1 MADESRDTPNPFE
14 IFGTNTGGTP
24 DPFNIYDTYNL
35 PDPVNSENTEKAF
48 GQEDT
53 GELPIFGLSTND
65 FTPEENN
72 WIMSLLNAPIE
83 FGRGG
88 ARGIARTVPLMGE
101 GVWSLL
107 DLATNLTGQEDW
119 LNPKESAFI
128 DKMDQLR
135 DAIGYEDSV
144 AGRTGEALGSILG
157 FVGTTV
163 ATGGVGAA
171 ARLAG
176 GYRALKAG
184 ETVLGGAKTLGA
196 ATQIAA
202 PGMAAG
208 VSEASMRMRDYELET
223 GEDLSIPDRNMA
235 LALGIPLG
243 ATEVLPIVRPLSMLF
258 SKIRKGDL
266 PQRTLDTYMDYA
278 KSAAITGTAEGAQE
292 ALAGIGQDAIAKGV
306 YDEDAVIGES
316 VASEFGYGGGAGAIF
331 DLGVNLL
338 TKGRPRGGRP
348 VTDPSEEGAP
358 ETELDDLDAQEEQEA
373 VDEST
378 PRPSTSSV
386 VDEALF
392 GEEEIVLPEDDLT
405 APVVVE
411 PEAELVIPPNVKAGD
426 IIDMFDALGNPYK
439 ATVTA
444 VSQAGNV
451 KVLNQQGQ
459 EVVVNLSPTA
469 TTNNVNSPDYT
480 FKVGK
485 FQGKKVSELS
495 EEEISE
501 SKVILEDSL
510 KDTKNLMNVKGGLNP
525 ALLDLNAIKLKE
537 KRKVQPTQEVIN
549 ATIDTPEAEIEAAAQ
564 ALKDNETPILD
575 PQEQVETEA
584 IRQQTAKVNPKLQ
597 SALDEEVD
605 LEEQIQEAQD
615 KDELNEA
622 DKLKTKLNNVQ
633 QQTEALIK
641 EEKVPVKRS
650 RTIQTFNRPSDNQL
664 FTARFPD
671 RESVDAYNNKFVVRT
686 KTKLGLT
693 TPAYKQFKSK
703 YDKYVTEQVKKAYE
717 EDIQDFKLNS
727 FVDFV
732 AQEQGS
738 IQTEDILKQLNYK
751 NINTNDNA
759 FKRYLWSQTKKNN
772 LKDLN
777 GLERRELY
785 RTIEA
790 LPTMP
795 KKNTGIDEAFNKS
808 YDNRQQFNKQGA
820 IKTRTKELANKYSR
834 AELKDLAIA
843 NGVSESFIT
852 DGIGDQ
858 NKETIARG
866 IARQEINNQI
876 TAEEKLEDVSTRV
889 LPNVQVRKVKTKAKD
904 VSRGLQQYN
913 VKYPDGFL
921 AKTLI
926 PAEINVKDAK
936 DQAARQ
942 TFVQRIEAL
951 EKENKKT
958 KTAPE
963 ASPRDYQEAVSRSLF
978 KRTNPLAELR
988 SIAGPQVKQSRTP
1001 AINTQQV
1008 EQLQQD
1014 APLLEVPNMEGINYQ
1029 GNLYKFND
1037 NIDVPDLIMN
1047 LKRIVKRTMPNA
1059 DITIVDRL
1067 YDPEGDE
1074 VAGVTLGDMI
1084 AINLETNPETG
1095 RPRFASPTDTVYHE
1109 AIHYFRN
1116 NGYFPIEVVEVLE
1129 ENKQKIFDIA
1139 TNRMQGEMPST
1150 FEEALAIASGYY
1162 NEQKLQG
1169 RTPYEFSPPLRRFF
1183 EPIFKYF
1190 NQVAKFF
1197 SGRKYRK
1204 LEDVLDAVRTGDLY
1218 EDAVNNPKAL
1228 TPLQQEYSEA
1238 VFKGTGYVGPYKG
1251 YSLTNGMNTLYD
1263 NDRNVQPFYSRTPAY
1278 GRNEIKI
1285 SEIGVRVSRLNE
1297 AIKDTKTNSTLGK
1310 NWLNINKQGQ
1320 YILAGSNIP
1329 FSKQYIQE
1337 TRLDDWLNDPI
1348 RAEEKVTKEDIK
1360 KYIKAND
1367 GIISVV
1373 RYGGDRNIR
1382 LIASNQNEKEAIQH
1396 FNQQLQDATD
1406 NLEQTNKAIKS
1417 LFINR
1422 DNEYKALKEK
1432 YYDGPDDQASAA
1444 FYDLTRN
1451 LDEIQNIYKKLNIN
1465 RKKEIEKNFNLLR
1478 NALNVETKSPD
1489 MKFSDTKSEQIE
1501 TVINQLTLNGNILN
1515 NKEALRKV
1523 DPDGRLE
1530 KFLVGLENR
1539 YIVDD
1544 PLLNILDKIEPDL
1557 VEDDA
1562 ILPYLLAEIGIEEVE
1577 GDQFFTNLNQLLNA
1591 RIRYKT
1597 TSKLLFDSLYGDGV
1611 FDKSIPMLMPFG
1623 KTIQGDK
1630 PGFSI
1635 DTTAADRGISGE
1647 INMDRLNRLLFK
1659 AKQTA
1664 NPNLNAYQLE
1674 TLRGLPTELLTANV
1688 VDAAPTEAFL
1698 EDWQGKD
1705 FASQKFSKKIY
1716 TENKQEFLYTWNP
1729 VKTSGQFYV
1738 TDHYKGVDNVFVH
1751 MRTADV
1757 FVNDADGNLL
1767 KILYI
1772 DEIQSDLFADIQKSK
1787 QRWLEKL
1794 PEDDPRKEQ
1803 GINAMSE
1810 ADTIAAFKES
1820 RLKTLVNENGVL
1832 QIPLIGF
1839 PKPDFN
1845 AWQDFVL
1852 EEAVKIANNNAYD
1865 GISVATTEIQAD
1877 RNTDIL
1883 NKTFNYLSFY
1893 PSVDPADIYNNFS
1906 QMNTLLDEYVH
1917 SPTTLAVNKRTLIE
1931 EGYLPPLIDDVQIQQ
1946 RSNQEASLAAAAQ
1959 YFAEKL
1965 EPDSYE
1971 YNQYVTHVRTIGMAN
1986 AYITQDLTMPI
1997 TGSDLVYSHHPET
2010 NVNYLGN
2017 RSEEYNLDKEFG
2029 SLESVLP
2036 KDMADLIKDQ
2046 IERGIKPQYK
2056 PVEINFMTPEEVD
2069 GRTLS
2074 TSRLLNRGGSRDAIG
2089 AGYINIAQLSPNQTQ
2104 QFFAKSGWDIYS
2116 RDYPRKLQKII
2127 KKLYGVEAE
2136 SQGKSVK
2143 EIVEEVN
2150 PGESINDLQN
2160 KDYHAN
2166 KLYDSPYDE
2175 LIGQEKFT
2183 VDEIIFRT
2191 KYEIERRKGLPLL
2204 LDSAF
2209 RSDRAKKTAQ
2219 THVSRF
2225 NVPVLKF
2232 ETTNQ
2237 EQTSPSYKYSSTP
2250 SDAQRAGIWKRSI
2263 DFLGNIASSKYFSGL
2278 GAVPQIKEF
2287 MTLRY
2292 KTFGQIAKAEQT
2304 ARDLYNDLGPYLN
2317 PLKTDRSQKEF
2328 QENRRQFTEYMEGG
2342 KKISS
2347 KIIKDEGLRKVAVKS
2362 KTAID
2367 RIGRLLVRKGL
2378 LPLAKFEENE
2388 GSYLARLYL
2397 KHVLNYP
2404 NGQPLS
2410 YLKKR
2415 KDLSDETKVI
2425 LGDIA
2430 ELSPEYR
2437 VLHSINRPLR
2447 DMVILDFFNQVSQNQ
2462 NWALRDGDMLIDF
2475 EQGGEVKKV
2484 SALWLM
2490 DESKRLREQ
2499 ADYFRSSE
2507 PDQAAQMDSLA
2518 KQYEQL
2524 AAPVLESI
2532 GYGEDNPTDDRF
2544 RRLPKTKK
2552 YGMLKGVA
2560 VRKEIYDDVV
2570 GTFTLGNTDNAYN
2583 RAIATM
2589 QKGTSIWKLLKVP
2602 LNPPTVVRN
2611 VGSNM
2616 ILMNLV
2622 GGIPIHKVLPRMHQ
2636 AIKQIQNDGK
2646 YWKIAQD
2653 FGIKSTGFSE
2663 QEMYRVSEEWI
2674 DLLQEQHALG
2684 DVTRFFAMPKIL
2696 INKIFKKA
2704 GDVYQFT
2711 ESVGKTAIIIDAM
2724 ERQGMSDI
2732 DAFMLAQKSLFDY
2745 SDVPEAGRQF
2755 RKAPIGMPFFT
2766 FYYKALPA
2774 LIETAINHPIRFAP
2788 YVALS
2793 AGLTALSAYA
2803 FGFED
2808 DEEEKLQK
2816 GLEPWLE
2823 KRTGV
2828 YVLPW
2833 KDSDGR
2839 YQFLDIGYFFPWTM
2853 YTDLIKNVGDG
2864 DFFEAQRTTG
2874 LFSGPFADIFLAIK
2888 TNKDPFTQRTIWDE
2902 RDPVED
2908 RIQNIMWY
2916 MYSLGMPS
2924 WLTPNGAISKTTKAL
2939 QDIPRPTGAP
2949 ADTVPQALM
2958 RFLGVNVY
2966 GLDVKDTRIRNIKR
2980 MRQEILDI
2988 QQRFKY
2994 AMANKSYSEKKKER
3008 LRVRYMQM
3016 IKEKVDLLQQYK
3028 IDTSIPRHILERESK
3043 FQDG

>member
-1 MADESRDTPNPFE
+1 
-14 IFGTNTGGTP
+14 
-24 DPFNIYDTYNL
+24 
-35 PDPVNSENTEKAF
+35 
-48 GQEDT
+48 
-53 GELPIFGLSTND
+53 
-65 FTPEENN
+65 
-72 WIMSLLNAPIE
+72 
-83 FGRGG
+83 
-88 ARGIARTVPLMGE
+88 
-101 GVWSLL
+101 
-107 DLATNLTGQEDW
+107 
-119 LNPKESAFI
+119 
-128 DKMDQLR
+128 
-135 DAIGYEDSV
+135 
-144 AGRTGEALGSILG
+144 
-157 FVGTTV
+157 
-163 ATGGVGAA
+163 
-171 ARLAG
+171 
-176 GYRALKAG
+176 
-184 ETVLGGAKTLGA
+184 
-196 ATQIAA
+196 
-202 PGMAAG
+202 
-208 VSEASMRMRDYELET
+208 
-223 GEDLSIPDRNMA
+223 
-235 LALGIPLG
+235 
-243 ATEVLPIVRPLSMLF
+243 
-258 SKIRKGDL
+258 
-266 PQRTLDTYMDYA
+266 
-278 KSAAITGTAEGAQE
+278 
-292 ALAGIGQDAIAKGV
+292 
-306 YDEDAVIGES
+306 
-316 VASEFGYGGGAGAIF
+316 
-331 DLGVNLL
+331 
-338 TKGRPRGGRP
+338 
-348 VTDPSEEGAP
+348 
-358 ETELDDLDAQEEQEA
+358 
-373 VDEST
+373 
-378 PRPSTSSV
+378 
-386 VDEALF
+386 
-392 GEEEIVLPEDDLT
+392 
-405 APVVVE
+405 
-411 PEAELVIPPNVKAGD
+411 
-426 IIDMFDALGNPYK
+426 
-439 ATVTA
+439 
-444 VSQAGNV
+444 
-451 KVLNQQGQ
+451 
-459 EVVVNLSPTA
+459 
-469 TTNNVNSPDYT
+469 
-480 FKVGK
+480 
-485 FQGKKVSELS
+485 
-495 EEEISE
+495 
-501 SKVILEDSL
+501 
-510 KDTKNLMNVKGGLNP
+510 
-525 ALLDLNAIKLKE
+525 
-537 KRKVQPTQEVIN
+537 
-549 ATIDTPEAEIEAAAQ
+549 
-564 ALKDNETPILD
+564 
-575 PQEQVETEA
+575 
-584 IRQQTAKVNPKLQ
+584 
-597 SALDEEVD
+597 
-605 LEEQIQEAQD
+605 
-615 KDELNEA
+615 
-622 DKLKTKLNNVQ
+622 
-633 QQTEALIK
+633 
-641 EEKVPVKRS
+641 
-650 RTIQTFNRPSDNQL
+650 
-664 FTARFPD
+664 
-671 RESVDAYNNKFVVRT
+671 
-686 KTKLGLT
+686 
-693 TPAYKQFKSK
+693 
-703 YDKYVTEQVKKAYE
+703 
-717 EDIQDFKLNS
+717 
-727 FVDFV
+727 
-732 AQEQGS
+732 
-738 IQTEDILKQLNYK
+738 
-751 NINTNDNA
+751 
-759 FKRYLWSQTKKNN
+759 
-772 LKDLN
+772 
-777 GLERRELY
+777 
-785 RTIEA
+785 
-790 LPTMP
+790 
-795 KKNTGIDEAFNKS
+795 
-808 YDNRQQFNKQGA
+808 
-820 IKTRTKELANKYSR
+820 
-834 AELKDLAIA
+834 
-843 NGVSESFIT
+843 
-852 DGIGDQ
+852 
-858 NKETIARG
+858 
-866 IARQEINNQI
+866 
-876 TAEEKLEDVSTRV
+876 
-889 LPNVQVRKVKTKAKD
+889 
-904 VSRGLQQYN
+904 
-913 VKYPDGFL
+913 
-921 AKTLI
+921 
-926 PAEINVKDAK
+926 
-936 DQAARQ
+936 
-942 TFVQRIEAL
+942 
-951 EKENKKT
+951 
-958 KTAPE
+958 
-963 ASPRDYQEAVSRSLF
+963 
-978 KRTNPLAELR
+978 
-988 SIAGPQVKQSRTP
+988 
-1001 AINTQQV
+1001 
-1008 EQLQQD
+1008 
-1014 APLLEVPNMEGINYQ
+1014 
-1029 GNLYKFND
+1029 
-1037 NIDVPDLIMN
+1037 
-1047 LKRIVKRTMPNA
+1047 
-1059 DITIVDRL
+1059 
-1067 YDPEGDE
+1067 
-1074 VAGVTLGDMI
+1074 
-1084 AINLETNPETG
+1084 
-1095 RPRFASPTDTVYHE
+1095 
-1109 AIHYFRN
+1109 
-1116 NGYFPIEVVEVLE
+1116 
-1129 ENKQKIFDIA
+1129 
-1139 TNRMQGEMPST
+1139 
-1150 FEEALAIASGYY
+1150 
-1162 NEQKLQG
+1162 
-1169 RTPYEFSPPLRRFF
+1169 
-1183 EPIFKYF
+1183 
-1190 NQVAKFF
+1190 
-1197 SGRKYRK
+1197 
-1204 LEDVLDAVRTGDLY
+1204 
-1218 EDAVNNPKAL
+1218 
-1228 TPLQQEYSEA
+1228 
-1238 VFKGTGYVGPYKG
+1238 
-1251 YSLTNGMNTLYD
+1251 
-1263 NDRNVQPFYSRTPAY
+1263 
-1278 GRNEIKI
+1278 
-1285 SEIGVRVSRLNE
+1285 
-1297 AIKDTKTNSTLGK
+1297 
-1310 NWLNINKQGQ
+1310 
-1320 YILAGSNIP
+1320 
-1329 FSKQYIQE
+1329 
-1337 TRLDDWLNDPI
+1337 
-1348 RAEEKVTKEDIK
+1348 
-1360 KYIKAND
+1360 
-1367 GIISVV
+1367 
-1373 RYGGDRNIR
+1373 
-1382 LIASNQNEKEAIQH
+1382 
-1396 FNQQLQDATD
+1396 
-1406 NLEQTNKAIKS
+1406 
-1417 LFINR
+1417 
-1422 DNEYKALKEK
+1422 
-1432 YYDGPDDQASAA
+1432 
-1444 FYDLTRN
+1444 
-1451 LDEIQNIYKKLNIN
+1451 
-1465 RKKEIEKNFNLLR
+1465 
-1478 NALNVETKSPD
+1478 

-1501 TVINQLTLNGNILN
+1501 TAINQLTLNGNILN

-1544 PLLNILDKIEPDL
+1544 PLLNILDKMEPEL
-1557 VEDDA
+1557 VDSKQAGNLFISDT
-1562 ILPYLLAEIGIEEVE
+1562 LQRIGIEKVE
-1577 GDQFFTNLNQLLNA
+1577 GDQFFTNLEQLLDA
-1591 RIRYKT
+1591 RMRYKT
-1597 TSKLLFDSLYGDGV
+1597 TSGLLFDALYGDGIY
-1611 FDKSIPMLMPFG
+1611 DKSIPMLMPLG
-1623 KTIQGDK
+1623 ETIYGDK
-1630 PGFSI
+1630 PAFNI
-1635 DTTAADRGISGE
+1635 DMTAGD
-1647 INMDRLNRLLFK
+1647 MDRLGRLLFK
-1659 AKQTA
+1659 MKKTA
-1664 NPNLNAYQLE
+1664 NPNLSPYDLE
-1674 TLRGLPTELLTANV
+1674 TLRGLPTELVTDSMERNEMASGFV
-1688 VDAAPTEAFL
+1688 
-1698 EDWQGKD
+1698 EDWQAKD
-1705 FASQKFSKKIY
+1705 FASQKFSKKVY
-1716 TENKQEFLYTWNP
+1716 AENKQELLYTWNP
-1729 VKTSGQFYV
+1729 VNTSGQFFKNN
-1738 TDHYKGVDNVFVH
+1738 HYKGIDNIFAH
-1751 MRTADV
+1751 MRIADV

-1772 DEIQSDLFADIQKSK
+1772 DEIQSDMFGDIQKAK
-1787 QRWLEKL
+1787 QKFLDDL
-1794 PEDDPRKEQ
+1794 NFNDPRKEQ

-1810 ADTIAAFKES
+1810 ADTMMA
-1820 RLKTLVNENGVL
+1820 LKQYPTTKDMS
-1832 QIPLIGF
+1832 QIPIIGF

-1845 AWQDFVL
+1845 AWQDFLL
-1852 EEAVKIANNNAYD
+1852 EEAVKIANNNGYD
-1865 GISVATTEIQAD
+1865 GISIATTEIQAD
-1877 RNTDIL
+1877 RNTQVLQD
-1883 NKTFNYLSFY
+1883 TFNYLSFY
-1893 PSVDPADIYNNFS
+1893 PSVDPNNIYNNFS

-1917 SPTTLAVNKRTLIE
+1917 NPTTLAVNKRTLIE
-1931 EGYLPPLIDDVQIQQ
+1931 EGYLPPLIDDVKLQQ

-1971 YNQYVTHVRTIGMAN
+1971 YNQYVNHVRIIGMAN
-1986 AYITQDLTMPI
+1986 AYITQDLTMSI
-1997 TGSDLVYSHHPET
+1997 TGTDLVYSHHPET

-2017 RSEEYNLDKEFG
+2017 RSEEYNLDKELG

-2046 IERGIKPQYK
+2046 IQRGIKPQYK

-2069 GRTLS
+2069 GTTLS
-2074 TSRLLNRGGSRDAIG
+2074 TSRLLNRGGSGDAIG
-2089 AGYINIAQLSPNQTQ
+2089 AGYINFAKLSPNQTQ
-2104 QFFAKSGWDIYS
+2104 RFFAKSGWDIYS

-2143 EIVEEVN
+2143 EIVEELY
-2150 PGESINDLQN
+2150 PKESINDLQD

-2175 LIGQEKFT
+2175 LIGREKYT
-2183 VDEIIFRT
+2183 VDELIFET

-2317 PLKTDRSQKEF
+2317 PLKTDRSEAVF
-2328 QENRRQFTEYMEGG
+2328 QQNRREFTQYMEGG
-2342 KKISS
+2342 KDISPE
-2347 KIIKDEGLRKVAVKS
+2347 IITDEGLRKVAVKS

-2367 RIGRLLVRKGL
+2367 RIGRLLVQKGL
-2378 LPLAKFEENE
+2378 LPKAKYEEME

-2437 VLHSINRPLR
+2437 VLHSLNRPLR
-2447 DMVILDFFNQVSQNQ
+2447 DMAILDFFNQVSQNQ

-2663 QEMYRVSEEWI
+2663 QEMFRVSEEWI

-2874 LFSGPFADIFLAIK
+2874 LFSGPFSDIFLAIK

-2980 MRQEILDI
+2980 MRQDILDI

-3008 LRVRYMQM
+3008 LRTRYMQM